1 MATAPRKRSVDLV
14 LSGRQK
20 TEDTIYEGKIVF

>member
-14 LSGRQK
+14 LTGRQK
-20 TEDTIYEGKIVF
+20 TEGTMYEGQIVF